1 MSKVQFFAVVLYL
14 LRLTYS
20 HDSETVLVIVLIHK
34 PNRKGLGIIMPLLR
48 NNKAEFP
55 CLFVYPLAAEQLTA
69 QTPARSYQALEEACP
84 HHASLTVSRTGRGA
98 GETGGRS
105 LLSKWRGMEAPL
117 WQSWVSPHL
126 RGCRICADRVSG
138 ECLATRWLPSPSTR
152 RSGHLSRS
160 AFTKSQPGAVS
171 AQREPTEWLGKD
183 IKKKEERLWAAGDL
197 GLKTSKLQERLQ
209 GCSH

>member
-48 NNKAEFP
+48 NNKAE
-55 CLFVYPLAAEQLTA
+55 YPLAAEQLTA

-117 WQSWVSPHL
+117 WQS
-126 RGCRICADRVSG
+126 
-138 ECLATRWLPSPSTR
+138 
-152 RSGHLSRS
+152 
-160 AFTKSQPGAVS
+160 
-171 AQREPTEWLGKD
+171 
-183 IKKKEERLWAAGDL
+183 
-197 GLKTSKLQERLQ
+197 
-209 GCSH
+209 